1 MTADVAPGPARKA
14 GNGIVMLAKLS
25 GRPIVPCAMA
35 TNRYLTLNNWSAFT
49 INLPFSK
56 LGIVVG
62 DPVRVPEDADSA
74 ALEAARIAVER
85 GLNQATARAYE
96 LAGATDPLLPAV
108 QVKDAPKPAFA
119 LRAYRALTRYAAP
132 VAPLLLAWRTRIGKE
147 EPARRPERYGE
158 ASVPR
163 PSGFLVWFHAASVGE
178 ANAVLP
184 VIDAIATEHPEIG
197 LLLTTGTVTSAKLAR
212 ARLPKGAVHQYVPLD
227 NQDYVR
233 RFLEHWQPDLA
244 VFVES
249 EIWPNLVLETNA
261 LNVPLVLV
269 NGRMSFRS
277 FRRWRNRPGL
287 SRPLFSAFGLVLAQ
301 NERFAQRFTALGTPR
316 TVAVGNLKA
325 DAPPPPVDLAGH
337 KKLAAAL
344 AGRTVWLAAS
354 THPGEDDIAAVAHLA
369 MKKARPD
376 LLTVIVPRH
385 PERGPFIARLLE
397 GANLKVA
404 LRSEGKLPEAGT
416 DIYIADTIGELGLF
430 YNLVPVALI
439 GGSLVPHG
447 GQNPVEAI
455 KLGAA
460 VVTGPHWRNFADA
473 YEELLASGGC
483 GAGERC
489 AKPRHRR
496 PASARGCAGAG
507 ADDGP
512 RRGRH
517 RSPWAAPCRAPSASS
532 SNSCR
537 RRRRCNMPLRAP
549 FWWYRRAGA
558 LASALSPSAAIYGR
572 MAERKAARGQ
582 ALPLAPSGDLHRQ
595 FHRWRRRQDADGHC
609 RRRSAEGSGRAALL
623 PHPRLWRQGARARCS
638 VDRGPERGR
647 GRRRDA
653 AAARACADRGL
664 RGPRGRRQGDR
675 RHRRH
680 RHRHG

>member
-1 MTADVAPGPARKA
+1 MAKRLFSSGSVVAFGSAVAAAYIRLVYNTSEVLRDPPDTDAKLFSEHPQIFAMWHGQFGMLPKIKPDRPADVAAMVARHGDAELIAGVLSRFGMRLIRGAGAGYRRRNRGGAAALRESLKALQQGTTVAMTADVAPGPARKA

-35 TNRYLTLNNWSAFT
+35 TNHYVTLNNWSAFT

-184 VIDAIATEHPEIG
+184 VIDAIAAEHPEIG

-233 RFLEHWQPDLA
+233 RFLKHWQPDLA

-337 KKLAAAL
+337 NKLAAAL

-354 THPGEDDIAAVAHLA
+354 THPGEDDIAAVAHLV
-369 MKKARPD
+369 MKRARPD

-473 YEELLASGGC
+473 YEELLASGG
-483 GAGERC
+483 AVQVSD
-489 AKPRHRR
+489 AQ
-496 PASARGCAGAG
+496 S
-507 ADDGP
+507 
-512 RRGRH
+512 
-517 RSPWAAPCRAPSASS
+517 
-532 SNSCR
+532 
-537 RRRRCNMPLRAP
+537 
-549 FWWYRRAGA
+549 
-558 LASALSPSAAIYGR
+558 LATT
-572 MAERKAARGQ
+572 
-582 ALPLAPSGDLHRQ
+582 
-595 FHRWRRRQDADGHC
+595 
-609 RRRSAEGSGRAALL
+609 ALL
-623 PHPRLWRQGARARCS
+623 LLENAQARARIMS
-638 VDRGPERGR
+638 RAEG
-647 GRRRDA
+647 A
-653 AAARACADRGL
+653 IARMGGAL
-664 RGPRGRRQGDR
+664 PRTISELEQFLPPKATLQ
-675 RHRRH
+675 HAS
-680 RHRHG
+680 

>member
-1 MTADVAPGPARKA
+1 MAKRLLSSDRLVAIGSAIGAAYIRLAFNTSKVRRDPPDTDTKLFAEHPQIFAMWHGQFGMLPKIKPDRPADVAAMVARHGDAELIAGVLSRFGMSLIRGAGAGYRRRNRGGAAALRGALKALEQGTTVAMTADVAPGPARKA

-35 TNRYLTLNNWSAFT
+35 TSRYITLNNWSAFT
-49 INLPFSK
+49 INLPFSR

-62 DPVRVPEDADSA
+62 DPIRVPEDADSA

-96 LAGATDPLLPAV
+96 LAGAIDPLLPAV

-147 EPARRPERYGE
+147 EPARRAERYGE
-158 ASVPR
+158 ASMPR

-184 VIDAIATEHPEIG
+184 VIDAIATEHPEIS

-233 RFLEHWQPDLA
+233 RFLEHWRPDLA

-261 LNVPLVLV
+261 LNIPLVLV

-301 NERFAQRFTALGTPR
+301 NERFAQRFTALGAAR
-316 TVAVGNLKA
+316 TAPVGNLKI

-337 KKLAAAL
+337 KSLSAAL
-344 AGRTVWLAAS
+344 AGRSVWLAAS
-354 THPGEDDIAAVAHLA
+354 THPGEDDIVAVAHLA
-369 MKKARPD
+369 MKGARPD
-376 LLTVIVPRH
+376 LLTIIVPRH
-385 PERGPFIARLLE
+385 PDRGPFIAKLLTN
-397 GANLKVA
+397 ANLKVA
-404 LRSEGKLPEAGT
+404 LRSEGKLPDAST

-430 YNLVPVALI
+430 YNLVPVAFV

-447 GQNPVEAI
+447 GQNPMEAI

-483 GAGERC
+483 AQVSE
-489 AKPRHRR
+489 AK
-496 PASARGCAGAG
+496 
-507 ADDGP
+507 D
-512 RRGRH
+512 
-517 RSPWAAPCRAPSASS
+517 
-532 SNSCR
+532 
-537 RRRRCNMPLRAP
+537 
-549 FWWYRRAGA
+549 
-558 LASALSPSAAIYGR
+558 LATAVLLLL
-572 MAERKAARGQ
+572 E
-582 ALPLAPSGDLHRQ
+582 
-595 FHRWRRRQDADGHC
+595 DA
-609 RRRSAEGSGRAALL
+609 
-623 PHPRLWRQGARARCS
+623 QARARMM
-638 VDRGPERGR
+638 
-647 GRRRDA
+647 
-653 AAARACADRGL
+653 ARAEGTIARMGGAL
-664 RGPRGRRQGDR
+664 PRTITEIERFLPPRATLL
-675 RHRRH
+675 HAS
-680 RHRHG
+680 

>member
-1 MTADVAPGPARKA
+1 MAKRLFSSESVVAFGSAVAAGYIRLVYNTSEVRRDPPDTDAKLFAEHPQIFAMWHGQFGMLPKIKPDRPADVAAMVARHGDAELIAGVLSRFGMRLIRGAGAGYRRRNRGGAAALRESLKALQQGTTVAMTADVAPGPARKA

-35 TNRYLTLNNWSAFT
+35 TNRYLTLSNWSAFT

-184 VIDAIATEHPEIG
+184 VIDAIAAEHPEIG

-233 RFLEHWQPDLA
+233 RFLKHWQPDLA

-261 LNVPLVLV
+261 LDVPLVLV

-301 NERFAQRFTALGTPR
+301 NDRFAQRFTALGTPR

-473 YEELLASGGC
+473 YEELLASGG
-483 GAGERC
+483 AVQVSDAQSLATTALLLLEN
-489 AKPRHRR
+489 AQ
-496 PASARGCAGAG
+496 ARGRIMSRAEGAIARLG
-507 ADDGP
+507 
-512 RRGRH
+512 
-517 RSPWAAPCRAPSASS
+517 
-532 SNSCR
+532 
-537 RRRRCNMPLRAP
+537 
-549 FWWYRRAGA
+549 GA
-558 LASALSPSAAIYGR
+558 LPRTISELEQFLPPKATPQHAS
-572 MAERKAARGQ
+572 
-582 ALPLAPSGDLHRQ
+582 
-595 FHRWRRRQDADGHC
+595 
-609 RRRSAEGSGRAALL
+609 
-623 PHPRLWRQGARARCS
+623 
-638 VDRGPERGR
+638 
-647 GRRRDA
+647 
-653 AAARACADRGL
+653 
-664 RGPRGRRQGDR
+664 
-675 RHRRH
+675 
-680 RHRHG
+680 

>member
-1 MTADVAPGPARKA
+1 MAKRLLSFDRLVAFGSAVGAGYIRLAYNTSTVRRDPPDTDAKLFAEHPQIFAMWHGQFGMLPKIKPDRPADVAAMVARHGDAELIAGVLSRFGMRLIRGAGASYRRRNRGGAAALREALRALQQGTTVAMTADVAPGPARKA

-35 TNRYLTLNNWSAFT
+35 TSRYVTLNTWSAFT
-49 INLPFSK
+49 INLPFSR

-62 DPVRVPEDADSA
+62 DPIWVPEDADSA

-96 LAGATDPLLPAV
+96 LVGATDPLLPAV
-108 QVKDAPKPAFA
+108 QVKGDAPKPAFV

-147 EPARRPERYGE
+147 EPARRAERYGE
-158 ASVPR
+158 ASMPR

-184 VIDAIATEHPEIG
+184 VIDAIAAEHPEIR

-287 SRPLFSAFGLVLAQ
+287 SRPLFSAFDLVLAQ
-301 NERFAQRFTALGTPR
+301 NERFAQRFTALGAPR
-316 TVAVGNLKA
+316 TVAVGNLKI

-337 KKLAAAL
+337 RKLAAAL
-344 AGRTVWLAAS
+344 AGRSVWLAAS

-369 MKKARPD
+369 IKGARPD
-376 LLTVIVPRH
+376 LLTIIVPRH
-385 PERGPFIARLLE
+385 PDRGPFIARLLG

-404 LRSEGKLPEAGT
+404 LRSEGKLPNAST

-430 YNLVPVALI
+430 YNLVPVAFI

-447 GQNPVEAI
+447 GQNPMEAI

-483 GAGERC
+483 AQVSE
-489 AKPRHRR
+489 AN
-496 PASARGCAGAG
+496 
-507 ADDGP
+507 D
-512 RRGRH
+512 
-517 RSPWAAPCRAPSASS
+517 
-532 SNSCR
+532 
-537 RRRRCNMPLRAP
+537 
-549 FWWYRRAGA
+549 
-558 LASALSPSAAIYGR
+558 LATAVLLLL
-572 MAERKAARGQ
+572 E
-582 ALPLAPSGDLHRQ
+582 
-595 FHRWRRRQDADGHC
+595 DA
-609 RRRSAEGSGRAALL
+609 
-623 PHPRLWRQGARARCS
+623 QARARMM
-638 VDRGPERGR
+638 
-647 GRRRDA
+647 
-653 AAARACADRGL
+653 ARAEGAIARMGGAL
-664 RGPRGRRQGDR
+664 PRTIAEIECFLPPRATLL
-675 RHRRH
+675 HAS
-680 RHRHG
+680 

>member
-1 MTADVAPGPARKA
+1 MAKRLFSSESVVAFGSAVAAGYIRLVYNTSEVRRDPPDTDAKLFAEHPQIFAMWHGQFGMLPKIKPDRPADVAAMVARHGDAELIAGVLSRFGMRLIRGAGAGYRRRNRGGAAALRESLKALQQGTTVAMTADVAPGPARKA

-35 TNRYLTLNNWSAFT
+35 TNHYVTLNNWSAFT

-184 VIDAIATEHPEIG
+184 VIDAIAAEHPEIG

-233 RFLEHWQPDLA
+233 RFLKHWQPDLA

-301 NERFAQRFTALGTPR
+301 NDRFAQRFTALGTPR

-473 YEELLASGGC
+473 YEELLASGG
-483 GAGERC
+483 AVQVSDAQSLATTALLLLEN
-489 AKPRHRR
+489 AQ
-496 PASARGCAGAG
+496 ARGRIMSRAEGAIARLG
-507 ADDGP
+507 
-512 RRGRH
+512 
-517 RSPWAAPCRAPSASS
+517 
-532 SNSCR
+532 
-537 RRRRCNMPLRAP
+537 
-549 FWWYRRAGA
+549 GA
-558 LASALSPSAAIYGR
+558 LPRTISELEQFLPPKATPQHAS
-572 MAERKAARGQ
+572 
-582 ALPLAPSGDLHRQ
+582 
-595 FHRWRRRQDADGHC
+595 
-609 RRRSAEGSGRAALL
+609 
-623 PHPRLWRQGARARCS
+623 
-638 VDRGPERGR
+638 
-647 GRRRDA
+647 
-653 AAARACADRGL
+653 
-664 RGPRGRRQGDR
+664 
-675 RHRRH
+675 
-680 RHRHG
+680 

>member
-1 MTADVAPGPARKA
+1 
-14 GNGIVMLAKLS
+14 
-25 GRPIVPCAMA
+25 MA
-35 TNRYLTLNNWSAFT
+35 TNHYVTLNNWSAFT
-49 INLPFSK
+49 INLPFSR

-184 VIDAIATEHPEIG
+184 VIDAIAAEHPEIG

-233 RFLEHWQPDLA
+233 RFLKHWQPDLA

-301 NERFAQRFTALGTPR
+301 NDRFAQRFTALGTPR

-473 YEELLASGGC
+473 YEELLASGG
-483 GAGERC
+483 AVQVSDAQSLATTALLLLEN
-489 AKPRHRR
+489 AQ
-496 PASARGCAGAG
+496 ARGRIMSRAEGAIARLG
-507 ADDGP
+507 
-512 RRGRH
+512 
-517 RSPWAAPCRAPSASS
+517 
-532 SNSCR
+532 
-537 RRRRCNMPLRAP
+537 
-549 FWWYRRAGA
+549 GA
-558 LASALSPSAAIYGR
+558 LPRTISELEQFLPPKATPQHAS
-572 MAERKAARGQ
+572 
-582 ALPLAPSGDLHRQ
+582 
-595 FHRWRRRQDADGHC
+595 
-609 RRRSAEGSGRAALL
+609 
-623 PHPRLWRQGARARCS
+623 
-638 VDRGPERGR
+638 
-647 GRRRDA
+647 
-653 AAARACADRGL
+653 
-664 RGPRGRRQGDR
+664 
-675 RHRRH
+675 
-680 RHRHG
+680 

>member
-1 MTADVAPGPARKA
+1 MAKRLLSSDRLVALGSALGAAYIRLVYNTSEVRRDPPDTDAKLFAEHPQIFAMWHGQFGMLPKIKPDRPADVAAMVARHGDAELIAGVLSRFGMSLIRGAGAGYRRRDRGGAAALRGALKALEQGTTVAMTADVAPGPARKA

-35 TNRYLTLNNWSAFT
+35 TSRYFTLNNWSAFT
-49 INLPFSK
+49 INLPFSR

-62 DPVRVPEDADSA
+62 DPIRVPEDADSA
-74 ALEAARIAVER
+74 ALEAARIDVER

-108 QVKDAPKPAFA
+108 QVTDAPKPAFA

-147 EPARRPERYGE
+147 EPARRGERYGE
-158 ASVPR
+158 ASMPR
-163 PSGFLVWFHAASVGE
+163 PQGFLVWFHAASVGE

-184 VIDAIATEHPEIG
+184 VIDAIAAEHPEIN

-227 NQDYVR
+227 NQDYVQ
-233 RFLEHWQPDLA
+233 RFLKHWQPDLA

-261 LNVPLVLV
+261 LNIPLVLV

-301 NERFAQRFTALGTPR
+301 NERFAQRFTALGAARAVP
-316 TVAVGNLKA
+316 VGNLKI

-337 KKLAAAL
+337 KKLSAAL
-344 AGRTVWLAAS
+344 AGRSVWLAAS

-369 MKKARPD
+369 IKGARPD
-376 LLTVIVPRH
+376 LLTIIVPRH
-385 PERGPFIARLLE
+385 PDRGPFIARLLTN
-397 GANLKVA
+397 ANLKVA
-404 LRSEGKLPEAGT
+404 LRSEGKLPDAST

-430 YNLVPVALI
+430 YNLVPVAFV

-447 GQNPVEAI
+447 GQNPMEAI

-483 GAGERC
+483 AQVSE
-489 AKPRHRR
+489 ANDL
-496 PASARGCAGAG
+496 ATAVLLLLEDAQARG
-507 ADDGP
+507 
-512 RRGRH
+512 RMME
-517 RSPWAAPCRAPSASS
+517 RAEGTIAQ
-532 SNSCR
+532 
-537 RRRRCNMPLRAP
+537 MG
-549 FWWYRRAGA
+549 GA
-558 LASALSPSAAIYGR
+558 LPRTIAEIERFLPPRATLLHAS
-572 MAERKAARGQ
+572 
-582 ALPLAPSGDLHRQ
+582 
-595 FHRWRRRQDADGHC
+595 
-609 RRRSAEGSGRAALL
+609 
-623 PHPRLWRQGARARCS
+623 
-638 VDRGPERGR
+638 
-647 GRRRDA
+647 
-653 AAARACADRGL
+653 
-664 RGPRGRRQGDR
+664 
-675 RHRRH
+675 
-680 RHRHG
+680 